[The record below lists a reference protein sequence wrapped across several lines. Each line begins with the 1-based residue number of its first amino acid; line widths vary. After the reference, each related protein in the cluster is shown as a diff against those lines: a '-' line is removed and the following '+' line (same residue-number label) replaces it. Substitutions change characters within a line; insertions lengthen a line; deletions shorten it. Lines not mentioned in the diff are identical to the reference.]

1 MPTGQRPVK
10 GSRHIGS
17 VSRIPVYVHWSF
29 FLVIVWSG
37 HIGYRAGGW
46 DSVLFSITLT
56 LLLFVCVFL
65 HELGHALAARRFGV
79 FTRSITLL
87 PIGGVAALESI
98 PERPREEL
106 VIALAG
112 PMVNVVIAGVLT
124 AGLGWPSDLL
134 TYGPIWDFAHLGEM
148 VLLMNLIM
156 IGFNMMPAFPM
167 DGGRVLRACL
177 ASFMGYPRATSIASA
192 IGQGMA
198 VLMVVVGLQSNPF
211 LCLIGVMV
219 FFGAKAESRHVHL
232 RSAMSGV
239 CVRDG
244 MQEPGIVLAPEDS
257 IRICLDGWHERGQA
271 DYLINAGGRI
281 VGVLD
286 QATWQRHAVDP
297 DRSVIVGRI
306 MERPV
311 VMVRPDMPMVTL
323 CDLARTTRQSVY
335 PVMVNEEAVGMIT
348 RNRVMDILIRHPTGI
363 RPAAG
368 DAPECEQP
376 TREEDRPG
384 LRLDVG

>member
-1 MPTGQRPVK
+1 VK

-29 FLVIVWSG
+29 FLVIFWSG

-56 LLLFVCVFL
+56 MLLFVCVFL

-79 FTRSITLL
+79 VTRSITLL
-87 PIGGVAALESI
+87 PIGGVAALERI

-124 AGLGWPSDLL
+124 LGLGWPTDLL
-134 TYGPIWDFAHLGEM
+134 THGPEWNFAHLGEM

-177 ASFMGYPRATSIASA
+177 AAFLGYPRATSIASA
-192 IGQGMA
+192 IGQAMA

-219 FFGAKAESRHVHL
+219 FLGAKAESRQVHL

-239 CVRDG
+239 CVRDV
-244 MQEPGIVLAPEDS
+244 MQQPGIVLAPDDS
-257 IRICLDGWHERGQA
+257 IRVCLEGWHERGQA
-271 DYLINAGGRI
+271 DYLIGTDDRI
-281 VGVLD
+281 VGVVD

-297 DRSVIVGRI
+297 DRSACVRQI

-311 VMVRPDMPMVTL
+311 VMVRPDMPVVTL

-335 PVMVNEEAVGMIT
+335 PVMVHEEVVGLIT
-348 RNRVMDILIRHPTGI
+348 RNRVMDILIRHPAGI
-363 RPAAG
+363 RPVASG
-368 DAPECEQP
+368 TMECEQP
-376 TREEDRPG
+376 TREEACSG